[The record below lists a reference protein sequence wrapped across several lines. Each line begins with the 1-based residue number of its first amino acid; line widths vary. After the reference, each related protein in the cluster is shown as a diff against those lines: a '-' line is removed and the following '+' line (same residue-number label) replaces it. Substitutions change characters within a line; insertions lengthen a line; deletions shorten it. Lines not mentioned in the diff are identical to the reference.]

1 MSMQDDEV
9 PPQMMGAPAGG
20 MSGGLRMR
28 ARQVNSAEMD
38 DEDDEGFVSQDVP
51 TPQERRWSSWVAF
64 MSGADMFMSLAILV
78 VSWSFAYKDAG
89 VSLWCMGLQALSHF
103 LSSSMLAFRFVG
115 EARSGLH
122 ADEAVATRLLRK
134 ERRRWLLREQGVAI
148 CTGLGM
154 LLSSAGL
161 LFKAFRKIR
170 FWSVW
175 YKDHDQMDAE
185 AQRVLEFLAWWG
197 FAVYFVQ
204 AVFRGVMVHRMRRA
218 ILWHGLVASLVSLV
232 FLLCMGV
239 AASYQKEWSW
249 KAEPICAILLSFNT
263 LAEGV
268 RIVIMHL
275 GDVEVRLHN
284 DPWA

>member
-89 VSLWCMGLQALSHF
+89 VSLWCMGLQAFSHF
-103 LSSSMLAFRFVG
+103 LSSAMLTFRFIG
-115 EARSGLH
+115 EARTGLH
-122 ADEAVATRLLRK
+122 TDEASATRLLRK
-134 ERRRWLLREQGVAI
+134 ERRRWLLREQIVAI
-148 CTGLGM
+148 TMGLVM

-161 LFKAFRKIR
+161 LFKAFRKIK
-170 FWSVW
+170 FWKVW
-175 YKDHDQMDAE
+175 YKDSDRAVFYTRMFTLSVFVV
-185 AQRVLEFLAWWG
+185 RRCSKLAWVH
-197 FAVYFVQ
+197 FANIHVH
-204 AVFRGVMVHRMRRA
+204 FRNSRFCHMYT
-218 ILWHGLVASLVSLV
+218 ILISPKS
-232 FLLCMGV
+232 
-239 AASYQKEWSW
+239 
-249 KAEPICAILLSFNT
+249 
-263 LAEGV
+263 
-268 RIVIMHL
+268 
-275 GDVEVRLHN
+275 
-284 DPWA
+284 

>member
-89 VSLWCMGLQALSHF
+89 VSLWCMGLQAFSHF
-103 LSSSMLAFRFVG
+103 LSSAMLTFRFIG
-115 EARSGLH
+115 EARTGLH
-122 ADEAVATRLLRK
+122 TDEASATRLLRK
-134 ERRRWLLREQGVAI
+134 ERRRWLLREQIVAI
-148 CTGLGM
+148 TMGLVM

-161 LFKAFRKIR
+161 LFKAFRKIK
-170 FWSVW
+170 FWKVW
-175 YKDHDQMDAE
+175 YKDHEQMNVE
-185 AQRVLEFLAWWG
+185 AQWVLEFLAWWG
-197 FAVYFVQ
+197 FAIYLIQ
-204 AVFRGVMVHRMRRA
+204 AVFRCVMAVKMRRV
-218 ILWHGLVASLVSLV
+218 ILWHGFVASVVSLL
-232 FLLCMGV
+232 FLLSMGF

-249 KAEPICAILLSFNT
+249 KAEPICAILLCFIT

-275 GDVEVRLHN
+275 GDTEMRLRN
-284 DPWA
+284 DPRA